1 MSDKMNKP
9 GKFPIISFFIS
20 FLLFAEFAITGFKFN
35 LFIVHTMAIPY
46 TTVIAFLLLILMLS
60 SITLNFRPSVI
71 SFYISLYV
79 SLAMFFTLVFTI
91 GESSFPIVFLG
102 FILYL
107 LFVGLNSRSISGKRI
122 RVTTFF
128 ATLVLIAFLGGII
141 SIYDQHY
148 NVPITIETA
157 STLFIGVGHSLP
169 ILEKFGIFIITKY
182 VEITVS
188 PIEMLIFLGISSL
201 VSENYFL
208 IISYI
213 GNKRSGSGRVG
224 AALYGVTGALSC
236 QCESYIALLPAV
248 SAFLLDEVLLPT
260 VLSSLVL
267 LVFTYI
273 LVSKYYM
280 KNRHVKIFEPWK
292 WNKVSSGQFIFLS
305 TSLITAPLIITMGVF
320 LGLQRNPIFFF
331 LSSMYMVLVGYIF
344 SYSVFRF
351 IKPVKRSRRFNILLT
366 SIGIIIPLIWYYPY
380 LTYVAF
386 NNGLFFDLMS
396 LTGFSGGIM
405 MGYAFSHSTR
415 TEGYALNEY
424 ITVIF
429 SIFPLAIFYMG
440 NVLELRIWSIFS
452 LEGQIIYSL
461 LNWLIML
468 PIMWFATHVSL
479 QNLVDDRIPEREKF
493 EDMAFLDMNSL
504 SIHS

>member
-1 MSDKMNKP
+1 MNKP
-9 GKFPIISFFIS
+9 KKLSLISFFIS
-20 FLLFAEFAITGFKFN
+20 FLLFTEFAITGFRLN

-46 TTVIAFLLLILMLS
+46 TTAIALLLLLLMLL
-60 SITLNFRPSVI
+60 SIPMNFRPNVA

-79 SLAMFFTLVFTI
+79 SLAMFLTLVFTV
-91 GESSFPIVFLG
+91 GEASFSIVLVG
-102 FILYL
+102 FVLYL
-107 LFVGLNSRSISGKRI
+107 LFVGLNSRSIPGKKI

-128 ATLVLIAFLGGII
+128 ATLTLIAFLGGII

-148 NVPITIETA
+148 DVPITIETA
-157 STLFIGVGHSLP
+157 STMFIGVGHSLP

-188 PIEMLIFLGISSL
+188 PIELLIFLGISSL

-213 GNKRSGSGRVG
+213 GNKRSKYGRVG

-260 VLSSLVL
+260 VFSSLAL
-267 LVFTYI
+267 LVLTYI

-280 KNRHVKIFEPWK
+280 HNRHLHIFEPWK
-292 WNKVSSGQFIFLS
+292 WEKGNSRQFLFLS
-305 TSLITAPLIITMGVF
+305 TSLITAPLIITLGVS
-320 LGLQRNPIFFF
+320 LDLQRNPIFFF
-331 LSSMYMVLVGYIF
+331 ISSMYMVLVGYIF
-344 SYSVFRF
+344 SYSISRF
-351 IKPVKRSRRFNILLT
+351 IKPVNRSRKFNTLLT
-366 SIGIIIPLIWYYPY
+366 SIGIIIPLIWYLPY
-380 LTYVAF
+380 LTYAAF

-405 MGYAFSHSTR
+405 MGYAFTHSTR

-440 NVLELRIWSIFS
+440 NVLELKIWSVFS

-479 QNLVDDRIPEREKF
+479 QNLVEDKMPENDKF
-493 EDMAFLDMNSL
+493 QDLAFLDMNPL